1 MKIVDFVKSV
11 AADERIPLQNRV
23 ILGGLLMYLMTP
35 IDLIPDFIPIIG
47 WLDDAFVTILIL
59 DYVFNSADTEIIL
72 EHYPWNKQHFKKMRT
87 YVDRLSWLV
96 PSGLKKLLFRQA
108 KRIAVEKKPHAKK
121 LTTAEE

>member
-108 KRIAVEKKPHAKK
+108 KRLAVEKKPHTKK
-121 LTTAEE
+121 LATAEE

>member
-47 WLDDAFVTILIL
+47 WLDDAFISILIL

-87 YVDRLSWLV
+87 YADRLSWLI

-108 KRIAVEKKPHAKK
+108 KRLAVEKKPHTKK
-121 LTTAEE
+121 LATAEE